1 MPLNTLYALPA
12 ALQRAYNTT
21 ELDWWNGAV
30 LDVEGVGKARLTAL
44 PSQHFTVSLRRDCPP
59 ITVWVRK
66 LITYRQAR
74 GVFDRNHAL
83 WASWAVEHLV
93 ADDSGQDKV
102 GAKVWF
108 GGDTGARFVWLLQDP
123 MS

>member
-12 ALQRAYNTT
+12 SLQRAYNTT

-30 LDVEGVGKARLTAL
+30 LDVQGVGRARLTAL
-44 PSQHFTVSLRRDCPP
+44 PSQHFTVSTRRGCPP
-59 ITVWVRK
+59 FKVL
-66 LITYRQAR
+66 LITRRQAR

-93 ADDSGQDKV
+93 PDDAARQDKV

-108 GGDTGARFVWLLQDP
+108 GGDTGTRFVSLRGFP
-123 MS
+123 